1 MKDFELF
8 RRTGLVNQCK
18 SLFPE
23 WFFSSLFQ
31 LLETKIQIGVSE
43 HVLEKARVAFGLLH
57 FAVSLHGPW
66 VKIPAVNA
74 PPAQGVS

>member
-8 RRTGLVNQCK
+8 RRRGLVSQCK

-23 WFFSSLFQ
+23 WLFSSLFQ

-43 HVLEKARVAFGLLH
+43 HVLEKVRVAFGLLH
-57 FAVSLHGPW
+57 SAVSLCG
-66 VKIPAVNA
+66 
-74 PPAQGVS
+74 S